1 MADGAEA
8 PVPKGE
14 ALNIVVKDATGN
26 EIQFKVKT
34 TTKFGK
40 IFSAYAQKKNLD
52 VRSIK

>member
-26 EIQFKVKT
+26 EIQV
-34 TTKFGK
+34 GRGCVG
-40 IFSAYAQKKNLD
+40 IMRVAWA
-52 VRSIK
+52 VRL